1 MPSMERES
9 MGEKKKQCY
18 ERKPAV
24 FAVGCVTDF
33 LGVLPCF
40 VHYLIQNSK
49 TAEINTVHTSSPCHP
64 TAFCSLFSSFSL
76 LSPSGV
82 TGGLQGQAL
91 QAVGVH
97 QGVLTVCKQKHGCL
111 QSCKAQ
117 RREGGCPS
125 TFFSS
130 LSITTSQCNPRS
142 QISKLKGKKKMLE
155 K

>member
-1 MPSMERES
+1 MRYRFPGCSSLLCPLPHTKLQNCRNQYCTYHLVLVTPLLS
-9 MGEKKKQCY
+9 VPFF
-18 ERKPAV
+18 PA
-24 FAVGCVTDF
+24 
-33 LGVLPCF
+33 
-40 VHYLIQNSK
+40 
-49 TAEINTVHTSSPCHP
+49 
-64 TAFCSLFSSFSL
+64 FSL
-76 LSPSGV
+76 LCPSGV